1 MKYSVFSGIQG
12 EVSKLGFGLMR
23 LPKLY
28 EGKEDIDYK
37 EAERLVDLAYNNGV
51 NYFDTAY
58 VYHNGESEIFAGK
71 ILNKYPRESY
81 KLATKL
87 PGWAI
92 KNDGKTVDELFNE
105 QLKKCEVEYFDFYL
119 LHSLNRDIWNTFK
132 SVNAYENLKE
142 KKAEGKIR
150 HLGFSFH
157 GDMELFKELLNNYE
171 WDFVQLQINYYD
183 WEADNAKDF
192 YKLLE
197 DKNIPCIV
205 MEPVRGGSL
214 QKLNDEAVEVFKKLS
229 DNSPASYALRF
240 VAELPNVLVTLS
252 GMSTYEQVEDNI
264 NTFNEC
270 KPLSDEEKK
279 DFKIMEDDDFKVEE
293 VWCLGDCLVS
303 KSLVFSLFGISL
315 IFLFETKEDAEE
327 YVEFGNI
334 IKTEKLP
341 YVSWEKFK
349 NKEGNYSFKVYPY
362 DYYCYTDGRY
372 VRIKQYYGSLDRIVF
387 TKPLTRENYNEA
399 RRLCIKLFTG
409 EEV

>member
-28 EGKEDIDYK
+28 EDKEDIDYK

-279 DFKIMEDDDFKVEE
+279 AIEKANVLFRKNFAIPCTACKYCVTECPKGIDIPSCFASFNDYNKTRDVKDLNKTYLLIPEDKRAHNCIDCKKCMEHCPQEINIPRK
-293 VWCLGDCLVS
+293 LS
-303 KSLVFSLFGISL
+303 GI
-315 IFLFETKEDAEE
+315 KELA
-327 YVEFGNI
+327 
-334 IKTEKLP
+334 K
-341 YVSWEKFK
+341 
-349 NKEGNYSFKVYPY
+349 
-362 DYYCYTDGRY
+362 
-372 VRIKQYYGSLDRIVF
+372 
-387 TKPLTRENYNEA
+387 
-399 RRLCIKLFTG
+399 
-409 EEV
+409 

>member
-1 MKYSVFSGIQG
+1 MKYSEFSNTKGK
-12 EVSKLGFGLMR
+12 VSKLGFGLMR

-28 EGKEDIDYK
+28 EGKEDIDFK
-37 EAERLVDLAYNNGV
+37 EAERLVDLAYKNGV

-71 ILNKYPRESY
+71 ILKKYPRESY
-81 KLATKL
+81 NLATKL

-105 QLKKCEVEYFDFYL
+105 QLEKCETEYFDFYL

-142 KKAEGKIR
+142 KKAQGKIR

-157 GDMELFKELLNNYE
+157 GDMELFKELLENYE

-229 DNSPASYALRF
+229 SSSPASYALRF
-240 VAELPNVLVTLS
+240 VAQLPNVLVTLS

-270 KPLSDEEKK
+270 KPLSEEELKA
-279 DFKIMEDDDFKVEE
+279 IEE
-293 VWCLGDCLVS
+293 ANVLFR
-303 KSLVFSLFGISL
+303 KNFSIPCTACKYCVTECPKGIDIPSC
-315 IFLFETKEDAEE
+315 FSAFNE
-327 YVEFGNI
+327 YNA
-334 IKTEKLP
+334 
-341 YVSWEKFK
+341 
-349 NKEGNYSFKVYPY
+349 
-362 DYYCYTDGRY
+362 
-372 VRIKQYYGSLDRIVF
+372 
-387 TKPLTRENYNEA
+387 TREIIDLNKTYLLIPKEKQAHN
-399 RRLCIKLFTG
+399 CIDCKKCMEHCPQEINIPRKLSNIKNLTK
-409 EEV
+409 

>member
-119 LHSLNRDIWNTFK
+119 LHSLNRDLWNTFE
-132 SVNAYENLKE
+132 SVKAYEYLKE
-142 KKAEGKIR
+142 KKAQGKIK

-264 NTFNEC
+264 NTFNDC

-279 DFKIMEDDDFKVEE
+279 AIEKANV
-293 VWCLGDCLVS
+293 
-303 KSLVFSLFGISL
+303 LFRKNFAIPCTACKYCVTECPKGIDIPSC
-315 IFLFETKEDAEE
+315 FASFNE
-327 YVEFGNI
+327 Y
-334 IKTEKLP
+334 
-341 YVSWEKFK
+341 
-349 NKEGNYSFKVYPY
+349 NK
-362 DYYCYTDGRY
+362 
-372 VRIKQYYGSLDRIVF
+372 
-387 TKPLTRENYNEA
+387 TREVKDLNKTYLLIPEDKRAHN
-399 RRLCIKLFTG
+399 CIDCKKCMEHCPQEINIPRKLSG
-409 EEV
+409 IKELAK

>member
-37 EAERLVDLAYNNGV
+37 EAERLVDFAYNNGV

-279 DFKIMEDDDFKVEE
+279 AIEKANVLFRKNFAIPCTACKYCVTECPKGIDIPSCFASFNDYNKTRDVKDLNKTYLLIPEDKRAHSCIDCKKCMEHCPQEINIPRK
-293 VWCLGDCLVS
+293 LS
-303 KSLVFSLFGISL
+303 GI
-315 IFLFETKEDAEE
+315 KELA
-327 YVEFGNI
+327 
-334 IKTEKLP
+334 K
-341 YVSWEKFK
+341 
-349 NKEGNYSFKVYPY
+349 
-362 DYYCYTDGRY
+362 
-372 VRIKQYYGSLDRIVF
+372 
-387 TKPLTRENYNEA
+387 
-399 RRLCIKLFTG
+399 
-409 EEV
+409 

>member
-28 EGKEDIDYK
+28 EDKEDIDYK

-119 LHSLNRDIWNTFK
+119 LHSLNRDLWNTFE
-132 SVNAYENLKE
+132 SVKAYEYLKE
-142 KKAEGKIR
+142 KKAQGKIK

-157 GDMELFKELLNNYE
+157 GDMKLFKELLENYE

-240 VAELPNVLVTLS
+240 VAQLPNVLTTLS

-270 KPLSDEEKK
+270 KPLSDEELKAIEEANILFRKNFAIPCTACKYCVTECPKGIDIPSCFASFNDYNKTRDVKDLNKTYHLIPEDKRAHNCIDCKK
-279 DFKIMEDDDFKVEE
+279 CMEHCPQEINIPRKLSE
-293 VWCLGDCLVS
+293 
-303 KSLVFSLFGISL
+303 I
-315 IFLFETKEDAEE
+315 KELA
-327 YVEFGNI
+327 
-334 IKTEKLP
+334 K
-341 YVSWEKFK
+341 
-349 NKEGNYSFKVYPY
+349 
-362 DYYCYTDGRY
+362 
-372 VRIKQYYGSLDRIVF
+372 
-387 TKPLTRENYNEA
+387 
-399 RRLCIKLFTG
+399 
-409 EEV
+409 

>member
-1 MKYSVFSGIQG
+1 MKYSEFSNIKGK
-12 EVSKLGFGLMR
+12 VSKLGFGLMR

-28 EGKEDIDYK
+28 EGKEDIDFK
-37 EAERLVDLAYNNGV
+37 EAERLVDLAYKNGV

-81 KLATKL
+81 NLATKL

-92 KNDGKTVDELFNE
+92 KNDSKTVDELFNE
-105 QLKKCEVEYFDFYL
+105 QLEKCETEYFDFYL
-119 LHSLNRDIWNTFK
+119 LHSLNRDIWQTFK

-142 KKAEGKIR
+142 KKSQGKIK

-157 GDMELFKELLNNYE
+157 GDMELFKELLDNYE

-229 DNSPASYALRF
+229 SSSPASYALRF
-240 VAELPNVLVTLS
+240 VAQLPNVLVTLS

-270 KPLSDEEKK
+270 KPLSDEEMKAIEEANVLFRKNFSIPCTACKYCVTECPKGIDIPSCFSAFNEYNATRDIKDLNKTYLLIPKEKQAHNCIDCKK
-279 DFKIMEDDDFKVEE
+279 CMEHCPQEINIPRKLSNIKD
-293 VWCLGDCLVS
+293 L
-303 KSLVFSLFGISL
+303 
-315 IFLFETKEDAEE
+315 TK
-327 YVEFGNI
+327 
-334 IKTEKLP
+334 
-341 YVSWEKFK
+341 
-349 NKEGNYSFKVYPY
+349 
-362 DYYCYTDGRY
+362 
-372 VRIKQYYGSLDRIVF
+372 
-387 TKPLTRENYNEA
+387 
-399 RRLCIKLFTG
+399 
-409 EEV
+409 

>member
-1 MKYSVFSGIQG
+1 MKYSEFSNINGK
-12 EVSKLGFGLMR
+12 VSKLGFGLMR

-28 EGKEDIDYK
+28 EGKEDIDFK
-37 EAERLVDLAYNNGV
+37 EAEKLVDLAYKNGV

-58 VYHNGESEIFAGK
+58 VYHGGESEIFAGK

-81 KLATKL
+81 NLATKL

-92 KNDGKTVDELFNE
+92 KNDNKTVDELFNE
-105 QLKKCEVEYFDFYL
+105 QLEKCETEYFDFYL

-142 KKAEGKIR
+142 KKAQGQIK

-157 GDMELFKELLNNYE
+157 GDMELFKELLENYE

-240 VAELPNVLVTLS
+240 VAQLPNVLTTLS

-270 KPLSDEEKK
+270 KPLSDEEMKAIDRANILFRKNFSIPCTACKYCVTECPKGIDIPSCFSAFNEYNATRDIQDLNKTYLLIPEEKRANNCIDCKK
-279 DFKIMEDDDFKVEE
+279 CMEHCPQEINIPRKLSNIKD
-293 VWCLGDCLVS
+293 L
-303 KSLVFSLFGISL
+303 
-315 IFLFETKEDAEE
+315 TK
-327 YVEFGNI
+327 
-334 IKTEKLP
+334 
-341 YVSWEKFK
+341 
-349 NKEGNYSFKVYPY
+349 
-362 DYYCYTDGRY
+362 
-372 VRIKQYYGSLDRIVF
+372 
-387 TKPLTRENYNEA
+387 
-399 RRLCIKLFTG
+399 
-409 EEV
+409 

>member
-28 EGKEDIDYK
+28 EDKEDIDYK

-119 LHSLNRDIWNTFK
+119 LHSLNRDLWNTFE
-132 SVNAYENLKE
+132 SVKAYEYLKE
-142 KKAEGKIR
+142 KKAQGKIK

-157 GDMELFKELLNNYE
+157 GDMKLFKELLENYE

-240 VAELPNVLVTLS
+240 VAQLPNVLTTLS

-270 KPLSDEEKK
+270 KSLSDEELKAIEEANIFFRKNFAIPCTACKYCVTECPKGIDIPSCFASFNDYNKTRDVKDLNKTYHLIPEDKRAHNCIDCKK
-279 DFKIMEDDDFKVEE
+279 CMEHCPQEINIPRKLSE
-293 VWCLGDCLVS
+293 
-303 KSLVFSLFGISL
+303 I
-315 IFLFETKEDAEE
+315 KELA
-327 YVEFGNI
+327 
-334 IKTEKLP
+334 K
-341 YVSWEKFK
+341 
-349 NKEGNYSFKVYPY
+349 
-362 DYYCYTDGRY
+362 
-372 VRIKQYYGSLDRIVF
+372 
-387 TKPLTRENYNEA
+387 
-399 RRLCIKLFTG
+399 
-409 EEV
+409 

>member
-1 MKYSVFSGIQG
+1 MKYSAFSNIQG
-12 EVSKLGFGLMR
+12 EISKLGFGLMR

-37 EAERLVDLAYNNGV
+37 EAERLVDLAYKNGV

-58 VYHNGESEIFAGK
+58 VYHAGESEIFAGK

-105 QLKKCEVEYFDFYL
+105 QLEKCDVEYFDFYL
-119 LHSLNRDIWNTFK
+119 LHSLNRDIWNTFS

-142 KKAEGKIR
+142 KKAQGKIK

-157 GDMELFKELLNNYE
+157 GDMDLFKELLENYE

-197 DKNIPCIV
+197 ERNIPCIV

-214 QKLNDEAVEVFKKLS
+214 QKLNDEAREVFKKLS

-240 VAELPNVLVTLS
+240 VAQLPNVLTTLS

-270 KPLSDEEKK
+270 KPLSDEEMKA
-279 DFKIMEDDDFKVEE
+279 VEE
-293 VWCLGDCLVS
+293 ANI
-303 KSLVFSLFGISL
+303 LFRKNFAIPCTSCKYCVTECPKGIDIPTCFASYN
-315 IFLFETKEDAEE
+315 E
-327 YVEFGNI
+327 Y
-334 IKTEKLP
+334 
-341 YVSWEKFK
+341 
-349 NKEGNYSFKVYPY
+349 NK
-362 DYYCYTDGRY
+362 
-372 VRIKQYYGSLDRIVF
+372 
-387 TKPLTRENYNEA
+387 TREIEDLNKTYLLIPEEKRAHN
-399 RRLCIKLFTG
+399 CIDCKKCMEHCPQEINIPRKLSQIKDLTK
-409 EEV
+409 

>member
-1 MKYSVFSGIQG
+1 MKYSEFSNIKGK
-12 EVSKLGFGLMR
+12 VSKLGFGLMR

-28 EGKEDIDYK
+28 EGKEDIDFK
-37 EAERLVDLAYNNGV
+37 EAEKLVDLAYQNGV

-58 VYHNGESEIFAGK
+58 VYHGGESEIFAGK

-81 KLATKL
+81 NLATKL

-105 QLKKCEVEYFDFYL
+105 QLEKCEVEYFDFYL
-119 LHSLNRDIWNTFK
+119 LHSLNRDIWQTFK

-142 KKAEGKIR
+142 KKSQGQIK

-157 GDMELFKELLNNYE
+157 GDMELFKELLENYE

-229 DNSPASYALRF
+229 SSSPASYALRF
-240 VAELPNVLVTLS
+240 VAQLPNVLVTLS

-270 KPLSDEEKK
+270 RPLSDEEMKA
-279 DFKIMEDDDFKVEE
+279 IEE
-293 VWCLGDCLVS
+293 ANVLFR
-303 KSLVFSLFGISL
+303 KNFSIPCTACKYCVTECPKGIDIPSC
-315 IFLFETKEDAEE
+315 FSAFNE
-327 YVEFGNI
+327 YNA
-334 IKTEKLP
+334 
-341 YVSWEKFK
+341 
-349 NKEGNYSFKVYPY
+349 
-362 DYYCYTDGRY
+362 
-372 VRIKQYYGSLDRIVF
+372 
-387 TKPLTRENYNEA
+387 TREIKDLNKTYLLIPKEKQAHN
-399 RRLCIKLFTG
+399 CIDCKKCMEHCPQEINIPRKLSNIKDLTK
-409 EEV
+409 

>member
-1 MKYSVFSGIQG
+1 MKYSEFSNINGK
-12 EVSKLGFGLMR
+12 VSKLGFGLMR

-28 EGKEDIDYK
+28 EGKEDIDFK
-37 EAERLVDLAYNNGV
+37 EAERLVDLAYKNGV

-81 KLATKL
+81 NLATKL

-92 KNDGKTVDELFNE
+92 KNDGKTVDVLFNE
-105 QLKKCEVEYFDFYL
+105 QLEKCETEYFDFYL

-142 KKAEGKIR
+142 KKAQGKIR

-157 GDMELFKELLNNYE
+157 GDIELFKELLNNYE

-229 DNSPASYALRF
+229 SSSPASYALRF
-240 VAELPNVLVTLS
+240 VAQLPNVLVTLS

-270 KPLSDEEKK
+270 KPLSEEELKA
-279 DFKIMEDDDFKVEE
+279 IEE
-293 VWCLGDCLVS
+293 ANVLFR
-303 KSLVFSLFGISL
+303 KNFSIPCTACKYCVTECPKGIDIPSC
-315 IFLFETKEDAEE
+315 FSAYNE
-327 YVEFGNI
+327 YNA
-334 IKTEKLP
+334 
-341 YVSWEKFK
+341 
-349 NKEGNYSFKVYPY
+349 
-362 DYYCYTDGRY
+362 
-372 VRIKQYYGSLDRIVF
+372 
-387 TKPLTRENYNEA
+387 TREIIDLNKTYLLIPKEKQAHN
-399 RRLCIKLFTG
+399 CIDCKKCMEHCPQEINIPRKLSNIKNLTK
-409 EEV
+409 

>member
-1 MKYSVFSGIQG
+1 MKYSEFSNIQG
-12 EVSKLGFGLMR
+12 KVSKLGFGLMR

-28 EGKEDIDYK
+28 EGKEDIDFK
-37 EAERLVDLAYNNGV
+37 EAERLVDLAYKNGV

-71 ILNKYPRESY
+71 ILKKYPRESY

-105 QLKKCEVEYFDFYL
+105 QLEKCETEYFDFYL

-142 KKAEGKIR
+142 KKAQGQIR

-157 GDMELFKELLNNYE
+157 GDMELFKELLENYE

-183 WEADNAKDF
+183 WEADNAKNF

-229 DNSPASYALRF
+229 SSSPASYALRF
-240 VAELPNVLVTLS
+240 VAQLPNVLVTLS

-270 KPLSDEEKK
+270 KPLSDEEMKA
-279 DFKIMEDDDFKVEE
+279 IEE
-293 VWCLGDCLVS
+293 ADVLFR
-303 KSLVFSLFGISL
+303 KNFSIPCTACKYCVTECPKGIDIPSC
-315 IFLFETKEDAEE
+315 FSAFNE
-327 YVEFGNI
+327 YNA
-334 IKTEKLP
+334 
-341 YVSWEKFK
+341 
-349 NKEGNYSFKVYPY
+349 
-362 DYYCYTDGRY
+362 
-372 VRIKQYYGSLDRIVF
+372 
-387 TKPLTRENYNEA
+387 TREINDLNKSYLLIPEEKQAHN
-399 RRLCIKLFTG
+399 CIDCKKCMEHCPQEINIPRKLSNIKDLTK
-409 EEV
+409 

>member
-1 MKYSVFSGIQG
+1 MKYSEFSNINGK
-12 EVSKLGFGLMR
+12 VSKLGFGLMR

-28 EGKEDIDYK
+28 EGKEDIDFK
-37 EAERLVDLAYNNGV
+37 EAEKLVDLAYQNGV

-71 ILNKYPRESY
+71 ILKKYPRESY
-81 KLATKL
+81 NLATKL

-105 QLKKCEVEYFDFYL
+105 QLEKCEVEYFDFYL

-142 KKAEGKIR
+142 KKSQGQIK

-157 GDMELFKELLNNYE
+157 GDMELFKELLENYE

-229 DNSPASYALRF
+229 SSSPASYALRF
-240 VAELPNVLVTLS
+240 VAQLPNVLVTLS

-270 KPLSDEEKK
+270 RPLSDEEMKA
-279 DFKIMEDDDFKVEE
+279 IEE
-293 VWCLGDCLVS
+293 ANVLFR
-303 KSLVFSLFGISL
+303 KNFSIPCTACKYCVTECPKGIDIPSC
-315 IFLFETKEDAEE
+315 FSAFNE
-327 YVEFGNI
+327 YNA
-334 IKTEKLP
+334 
-341 YVSWEKFK
+341 
-349 NKEGNYSFKVYPY
+349 
-362 DYYCYTDGRY
+362 
-372 VRIKQYYGSLDRIVF
+372 
-387 TKPLTRENYNEA
+387 TREIKDLNKTYLLIPKEKQAQN
-399 RRLCIKLFTG
+399 CIDCKKCMEHCPQEINIPRKLSQIKDLTK
-409 EEV
+409 

>member
-28 EGKEDIDYK
+28 EGKEDIDFQ
-37 EAERLVDLAYNNGV
+37 EAERLVDLAYKSGV

-58 VYHNGESEIFAGK
+58 VYHAGESEVFAGK

-81 KLATKL
+81 KIATKL
-87 PGWAI
+87 PGWVI

-105 QLKKCEVEYFDFYL
+105 QLEKCEVEYFDFYL
-119 LHSLNRDIWNTFK
+119 LHSLNRDLWNTFT
-132 SVNAYENLKE
+132 SVNAYENLKA
-142 KKAEGKIR
+142 KKAEGKIK

-157 GDMELFKELLNNYE
+157 GDMELFKELLENYE

-197 DKNIPCIV
+197 ERNIPCIV

-214 QKLNDEAVEVFKKLS
+214 QKLNDEAREVFKKLS

-240 VAELPNVLVTLS
+240 VAQLPNVLTTLS

-270 KPLSDEEKK
+270 KPLSDEEMKA
-279 DFKIMEDDDFKVEE
+279 VEE
-293 VWCLGDCLVS
+293 ANI
-303 KSLVFSLFGISL
+303 LFRKNFAIPCTSCKYCVTECPKGIDIPSC
-315 IFLFETKEDAEE
+315 FASFNE
-327 YVEFGNI
+327 Y
-334 IKTEKLP
+334 
-341 YVSWEKFK
+341 
-349 NKEGNYSFKVYPY
+349 NK
-362 DYYCYTDGRY
+362 
-372 VRIKQYYGSLDRIVF
+372 
-387 TKPLTRENYNEA
+387 TREIEDLNKTYLLIPEEKRAHN
-399 RRLCIKLFTG
+399 CIDCKVCTEHCPQEINIPRKLSVIKDLTK
-409 EEV
+409 

>member
-37 EAERLVDLAYNNGV
+37 EAERLVDFAYNNGV

-279 DFKIMEDDDFKVEE
+279 AIEKANVLFRKNFAIPCTACKYCVTECPKGIDIPSCFASFNDYNKTRDVKDLNKTYLLIPEDKRAHNCIDCKKCMEHCPQEINIPRK
-293 VWCLGDCLVS
+293 LS
-303 KSLVFSLFGISL
+303 GI
-315 IFLFETKEDAEE
+315 KELA
-327 YVEFGNI
+327 
-334 IKTEKLP
+334 K
-341 YVSWEKFK
+341 
-349 NKEGNYSFKVYPY
+349 
-362 DYYCYTDGRY
+362 
-372 VRIKQYYGSLDRIVF
+372 
-387 TKPLTRENYNEA
+387 
-399 RRLCIKLFTG
+399 
-409 EEV
+409 

>member
-1 MKYSVFSGIQG
+1 MKYSEFSNINGK
-12 EVSKLGFGLMR
+12 VSKLGFGLMR

-28 EGKEDIDYK
+28 ESKEDIDFK
-37 EAERLVDLAYNNGV
+37 EAEKLVDLAYQNGV

-81 KLATKL
+81 NLATKL

-105 QLKKCEVEYFDFYL
+105 QLEKCEVEYFDFYL

-142 KKAEGKIR
+142 KKSQGKIK

-157 GDMELFKELLNNYE
+157 GDMELFKELLENYE

-229 DNSPASYALRF
+229 SSSPASYALRF
-240 VAELPNVLVTLS
+240 VAQLPNVLVTLS

-270 KPLSDEEKK
+270 RPLSDEEMKAIEEANVLFRKNFSIPCTACKYCVTECPKGIDIPSCFSAFNEYNATRDIKDLNKTYLLIPKEKQAHNCIDCKK
-279 DFKIMEDDDFKVEE
+279 CMEHCPQEINIPRKLSNIKD
-293 VWCLGDCLVS
+293 L
-303 KSLVFSLFGISL
+303 
-315 IFLFETKEDAEE
+315 TK
-327 YVEFGNI
+327 
-334 IKTEKLP
+334 
-341 YVSWEKFK
+341 
-349 NKEGNYSFKVYPY
+349 
-362 DYYCYTDGRY
+362 
-372 VRIKQYYGSLDRIVF
+372 
-387 TKPLTRENYNEA
+387 
-399 RRLCIKLFTG
+399 
-409 EEV
+409 

>member
-1 MKYSVFSGIQG
+1 MKYSEFSNIKGK
-12 EVSKLGFGLMR
+12 VSKLGFGLMR

-28 EGKEDIDYK
+28 EGKEDIDFK
-37 EAERLVDLAYNNGV
+37 EAEKLVDLAYQNGV

-58 VYHNGESEIFAGK
+58 VYHGGESEIFAGK

-81 KLATKL
+81 NLATKL

-105 QLKKCEVEYFDFYL
+105 QLEKCEVEYFDFYL

-142 KKAEGKIR
+142 KKSQGQIK

-157 GDMELFKELLNNYE
+157 GDMELFKELLENYE

-229 DNSPASYALRF
+229 SSSPASYALRF
-240 VAELPNVLVTLS
+240 VAQLPNVLVTLS
-252 GMSTYEQVEDNI
+252 GMSTYEQVKDNI

-270 KPLSDEEKK
+270 RPLSDEEMKA
-279 DFKIMEDDDFKVEE
+279 IEE
-293 VWCLGDCLVS
+293 ANVLFR
-303 KSLVFSLFGISL
+303 KNFSIPCTACKYCVTECPKGIDIPSC
-315 IFLFETKEDAEE
+315 FSAFNE
-327 YVEFGNI
+327 YNA
-334 IKTEKLP
+334 
-341 YVSWEKFK
+341 
-349 NKEGNYSFKVYPY
+349 
-362 DYYCYTDGRY
+362 
-372 VRIKQYYGSLDRIVF
+372 
-387 TKPLTRENYNEA
+387 TREIKDLNKTYLLIPKEKQAHN
-399 RRLCIKLFTG
+399 CIDCKKCMEHCPQEINIPRKLSNIKDLTK
-409 EEV
+409 

>member
-1 MKYSVFSGIQG
+1 MKYSEFSNIKGK
-12 EVSKLGFGLMR
+12 VSKLGFGLMR

-37 EAERLVDLAYNNGV
+37 EAERLVDLAYQNGV

-81 KLATKL
+81 NLATKL

-105 QLKKCEVEYFDFYL
+105 QLEKCETEYFDFYL
-119 LHSLNRDIWNTFK
+119 LHSLNKDIWQTFK

-142 KKAEGKIR
+142 KKAQGKIK

-157 GDMELFKELLNNYE
+157 GDMELFKNLLENYE

-183 WEADNAKDF
+183 WEADNAKEF

-197 DKNIPCIV
+197 DKKIPCIV

-214 QKLNDEAVEVFKKLS
+214 QKLNDDARAVFKKLS

-240 VAELPNVLVTLS
+240 VAQLPNVLTTLS

-270 KPLSDEEKK
+270 KELTEEEMKAIEEANILFRKNFAIPCTACKYCVTECPKGIDIPACFSSFNEYNKTREIFDLNKSYLLIPEEKRAHNCIDCKKCMEHCPQEINIPRKLRDIK
-279 DFKIMEDDDFKVEE
+279 D
-293 VWCLGDCLVS
+293 L
-303 KSLVFSLFGISL
+303 
-315 IFLFETKEDAEE
+315 TK
-327 YVEFGNI
+327 
-334 IKTEKLP
+334 
-341 YVSWEKFK
+341 
-349 NKEGNYSFKVYPY
+349 
-362 DYYCYTDGRY
+362 
-372 VRIKQYYGSLDRIVF
+372 
-387 TKPLTRENYNEA
+387 
-399 RRLCIKLFTG
+399 
-409 EEV
+409 

>member
-1 MKYSVFSGIQG
+1 MKYSEFSNIQG
-12 EVSKLGFGLMR
+12 KVSKLGFGLMR

-28 EGKEDIDYK
+28 EGKEDIDFK
-37 EAERLVDLAYNNGV
+37 EAEKLVDLAYKNGV

-58 VYHNGESEIFAGK
+58 VYHGGESEIFAGK

-81 KLATKL
+81 NLATKL

-92 KNDGKTVDELFNE
+92 KNDNKTVDELFNE
-105 QLKKCEVEYFDFYL
+105 QLEKCETEYFDFYL

-142 KKAEGKIR
+142 KKAQGQIK

-157 GDMELFKELLNNYE
+157 GDMELFKELLENYE

-240 VAELPNVLVTLS
+240 VAQLPNVLTTLS

-270 KPLSDEEKK
+270 KPLSDEEMKAIDRANILFRKNFSIPCTACKYCVTECPKGIDIPSCFSAFNEYNATRDIQDLNKTYLLIPEEKRANNCIDCKK
-279 DFKIMEDDDFKVEE
+279 CMEHCPQEINIPRKLSNIKD
-293 VWCLGDCLVS
+293 L
-303 KSLVFSLFGISL
+303 
-315 IFLFETKEDAEE
+315 TK
-327 YVEFGNI
+327 
-334 IKTEKLP
+334 
-341 YVSWEKFK
+341 
-349 NKEGNYSFKVYPY
+349 
-362 DYYCYTDGRY
+362 
-372 VRIKQYYGSLDRIVF
+372 
-387 TKPLTRENYNEA
+387 
-399 RRLCIKLFTG
+399 
-409 EEV
+409 

>member
-1 MKYSVFSGIQG
+1 MKYSAFSNIQG
-12 EVSKLGFGLMR
+12 EISKLGFGLMR

-28 EGKEDIDYK
+28 DGKEDIDYK
-37 EAERLVDLAYNNGV
+37 EAERLVDLAYKNGV

-58 VYHNGESEIFAGK
+58 VYHAGESEIFAGK

-105 QLKKCEVEYFDFYL
+105 QLEKCEVEYFDFYL
-119 LHSLNRDIWNTFK
+119 LHSLNRDIWNTFT

-142 KKAEGKIR
+142 KKAQGKIK

-157 GDMELFKELLNNYE
+157 GDMELFLELLNNYE

-197 DKNIPCIV
+197 ERNIPCIV

-214 QKLNDEAVEVFKKLS
+214 QKLNDEARKVFKKLS

-240 VAELPNVLVTLS
+240 VAQLPNVLTTLS

-264 NTFNEC
+264 NTFNKC
-270 KPLSDEEKK
+270 QPLSETEMKAIEEANILFRKNFSIPCTSCKYCVTECPKGIDIPSCFGAFNEYNKTREIEDLNKTYLLIPEEKRAHNCIDCK
-279 DFKIMEDDDFKVEE
+279 KCMEHCPQEINIPKKLSNIKE
-293 VWCLGDCLVS
+293 L
-303 KSLVFSLFGISL
+303 
-315 IFLFETKEDAEE
+315 TK
-327 YVEFGNI
+327 
-334 IKTEKLP
+334 
-341 YVSWEKFK
+341 
-349 NKEGNYSFKVYPY
+349 
-362 DYYCYTDGRY
+362 
-372 VRIKQYYGSLDRIVF
+372 
-387 TKPLTRENYNEA
+387 
-399 RRLCIKLFTG
+399 
-409 EEV
+409 

>member
-157 GDMELFKELLNNYE
+157 GDMELFKELLNDYE

-264 NTFNEC
+264 NTFNDC

-279 DFKIMEDDDFKVEE
+279 AIEKANVLFRKNFAIPCTACKYCVTECPKGIDIPSCFASFNDYNKTRDVKDLNKTYHLIPEDKRAHNCIDCKKCMEHCPQEINIPRK
-293 VWCLGDCLVS
+293 LS
-303 KSLVFSLFGISL
+303 GI
-315 IFLFETKEDAEE
+315 KELA
-327 YVEFGNI
+327 
-334 IKTEKLP
+334 K
-341 YVSWEKFK
+341 
-349 NKEGNYSFKVYPY
+349 
-362 DYYCYTDGRY
+362 
-372 VRIKQYYGSLDRIVF
+372 
-387 TKPLTRENYNEA
+387 
-399 RRLCIKLFTG
+399 
-409 EEV
+409 

>member
-1 MKYSVFSGIQG
+1 MKYSEFSNIKGK
-12 EVSKLGFGLMR
+12 VSKLGFGLMR

-28 EGKEDIDYK
+28 EGKEDIDFK
-37 EAERLVDLAYNNGV
+37 EAERLVDLAYQNGV

-81 KLATKL
+81 NLATKL

-105 QLKKCEVEYFDFYL
+105 QLEKCETEYFDFYL
-119 LHSLNRDIWNTFK
+119 LHSLNKDIWQTFK

-142 KKAEGKIR
+142 KKAQGKIK

-157 GDMELFKELLNNYE
+157 GDMELFKELLENYE

-214 QKLNDEAVEVFKKLS
+214 QKLNDDARAVFKKLS

-240 VAELPNVLVTLS
+240 VAQLPNVLTTLS

-270 KPLSDEEKK
+270 KELTEEEMKAIEEANILFRKNFSIPCTACKYCVTECPKSIDIPACFSSFNEYNKTREIFDLNKSYLLIPEEKRAHNCIDCK
-279 DFKIMEDDDFKVEE
+279 KCMEHCPQE
-293 VWCLGDCLVS
+293 
-303 KSLVFSLFGISL
+303 I
-315 IFLFETKEDAEE
+315 
-327 YVEFGNI
+327 NI
-334 IKTEKLP
+334 PRKLSAIKNLAK
-341 YVSWEKFK
+341 
-349 NKEGNYSFKVYPY
+349 
-362 DYYCYTDGRY
+362 
-372 VRIKQYYGSLDRIVF
+372 
-387 TKPLTRENYNEA
+387 
-399 RRLCIKLFTG
+399 
-409 EEV
+409 

>member
-1 MKYSVFSGIQG
+1 MKYSEFSNIQG
-12 EVSKLGFGLMR
+12 KVSKLGFGLMR

-37 EAERLVDLAYNNGV
+37 EAERLVDLAYKNGV

-58 VYHNGESEIFAGK
+58 VYHAGESEIFAGK

-81 KLATKL
+81 NLATKL

-105 QLKKCEVEYFDFYL
+105 QLEKCEVEYFDFYL
-119 LHSLNRDIWNTFK
+119 LHSLNRDIWNTFS

-142 KKAEGKIR
+142 KKAQGKIK

-157 GDMELFKELLNNYE
+157 GDMELFKELLDNYE

-214 QKLNDEAVEVFKKLS
+214 QKLNDEARDVFKKLS
-229 DNSPASYALRF
+229 DSSPASYALRF
-240 VAELPNVLVTLS
+240 VAQLPNVLVTLS

-270 KPLSDEEKK
+270 KPLSDEEMKAI
-279 DFKIMEDDDFKVEE
+279 DEANI
-293 VWCLGDCLVS
+293 
-303 KSLVFSLFGISL
+303 LFRKNFAIPCTSCKYCVTECPKGIDIPSC
-315 IFLFETKEDAEE
+315 FASYNE
-327 YVEFGNI
+327 Y
-334 IKTEKLP
+334 
-341 YVSWEKFK
+341 
-349 NKEGNYSFKVYPY
+349 NK
-362 DYYCYTDGRY
+362 
-372 VRIKQYYGSLDRIVF
+372 
-387 TKPLTRENYNEA
+387 TREIEDLNKTYLLISEEKRAHN
-399 RRLCIKLFTG
+399 CIECKKCMEHCPQEINIPRKLSQIKDLTK
-409 EEV
+409 

>member
-1 MKYSVFSGIQG
+1 MKYSEFSNIQG
-12 EVSKLGFGLMR
+12 KVSKLGFGLMR

-28 EGKEDIDYK
+28 EGKEDIDFK
-37 EAERLVDLAYNNGV
+37 EAEKLVDLAYKNGV

-58 VYHNGESEIFAGK
+58 VYHGGESEIFAGK

-81 KLATKL
+81 NLATKL

-92 KNDGKTVDELFNE
+92 KNDNKTVDELFNE
-105 QLKKCEVEYFDFYL
+105 QLEKCETEYFDFYL

-142 KKAEGKIR
+142 KKAQGQIR

-157 GDMELFKELLNNYE
+157 GDMELFKELLENYE

-240 VAELPNVLVTLS
+240 VAQLPNVLTTLS

-270 KPLSDEEKK
+270 KPLSDEEMKAIDRANILFRKNFSIPCTACKYCVTECPKGIDIPSCFSAFNEYNATRDIQDLNKTYLLIPEEKRANNCIDCKK
-279 DFKIMEDDDFKVEE
+279 CMEHCPQEINIPRKLSNIKD
-293 VWCLGDCLVS
+293 L
-303 KSLVFSLFGISL
+303 
-315 IFLFETKEDAEE
+315 TK
-327 YVEFGNI
+327 
-334 IKTEKLP
+334 
-341 YVSWEKFK
+341 
-349 NKEGNYSFKVYPY
+349 
-362 DYYCYTDGRY
+362 
-372 VRIKQYYGSLDRIVF
+372 
-387 TKPLTRENYNEA
+387 
-399 RRLCIKLFTG
+399 
-409 EEV
+409 

>member
-279 DFKIMEDDDFKVEE
+279 AIEKANVFFRKNFAIPCTACKYCVTECPKGIDIPSCFASFNDYNKTRDVKDLNKTYLLIPEDKRAHNCIDCKKCMEHCPQEINIPRK
-293 VWCLGDCLVS
+293 LS
-303 KSLVFSLFGISL
+303 GI
-315 IFLFETKEDAEE
+315 KELA
-327 YVEFGNI
+327 
-334 IKTEKLP
+334 K
-341 YVSWEKFK
+341 
-349 NKEGNYSFKVYPY
+349 
-362 DYYCYTDGRY
+362 
-372 VRIKQYYGSLDRIVF
+372 
-387 TKPLTRENYNEA
+387 
-399 RRLCIKLFTG
+399 
-409 EEV
+409 